1 MSVDV
6 RVWMWECGCVS
17 VDVRVWMCECG
28 CESVDVWERK
38 CVEEGMYYLYLA
50 YNLIDKITS

>member
-38 CVEEGMYYLYLA
+38 CVEEGMCYLYLA
-50 YNLIDKITS
+50 YNLIK